1 MYMGL
6 QYVLLEKHM
15 KLKFSDNQKKLQFYL
30 SWSDVLHFLPALST
44 LTHVHLPPTLHLHLH
59 PRLVLDLQYTSRL
72 PFLFLSWKPR
82 LTIICSCYLYVLRN
96 VLINM

>member
-1 MYMGL
+1 MGL

-44 LTHVHLPPTLHLHLH
+44 LTHVHLTPTLHLHLH
-59 PRLVLDLQYTSRL
+59 PPSPPPPPPGPRPAVYQQA
-72 PFLFLSWKPR
+72 PFPVSLLE
-82 LTIICSCYLYVLRN
+82 TTVDYY
-96 VLINM
+96 M